1 MLPGGTRQLRRLGGG
16 GELMQAIAAAHLG
29 RDMPVDFGRKFIP
42 EELTPLFYVSLYR
55 QLAPEQRLRY
65 NQLQALYFNEQI
77 IFFETMIG
85 RGVLESLLRQCWT
98 NGFGDKLQRFSDD
111 EIRHSEMFR
120 QLNRRCAPQYY
131 AAADFH
137 FIQAPNRSIAAL
149 EWMTR
154 RPRIFPLFIWLML
167 LQEERSL
174 YYSKEFIRRGD
185 AIEPHFVASHRVHL
199 ADEASHVRWD
209 QELLDRLWQ
218 RTGRAL
224 RIVNARLFAW
234 MLGEFF
240 STPKRGQLR
249 VVAMLAREFPEL
261 RKREPEMSRQL
272 LALPQ
277 DETYQLS
284 LYSRRIVPRC
294 FAQFDQ
300 WPEFR
305 VMERAIRGYRF
316 VPQEAL

>member
-1 MLPGGTRQLRRLGGG
+1 MKTT
-16 GELMQAIAAAHLG
+16 AAAHPG
-29 RDMPVDFGRKFIP
+29 KDTPVDFGRNFMP
-42 EELTPLFYVSLYR
+42 EELTPLFYVPLYR
-55 QLAPEQRLRY
+55 QLAPEHRLRY

-85 RGVLESLLRQCWT
+85 RGVMGGLLRQTWT
-98 NGFGDKLQRFSDD
+98 NGFGEKLQRFSDD

-120 QLNRRCAPQYY
+120 QLNRLCAPQRY

-137 FIQAPNRSIAAL
+137 FIQAPRRSIAAL
-149 EWMTR
+149 RWMTR
-154 RPRIFPLFIWLML
+154 RPRVFPLFIWLML

-174 YYSKEFIRRGD
+174 YYSREFIRHVE

-199 ADEASHVRWD
+199 ADEANHVRWD
-209 QELLDRLWQ
+209 EELLDRLW
-218 RTGRAL
+218 RGTSRLL
-224 RIVNARLFAW
+224 RVVNARLFAW

-249 VVAMLAREFPEL
+249 VVEMLAREFPEL
-261 RKREPEMSRQL
+261 RERETEMSRQL
-272 LALPQ
+272 LALPR

-284 LYSRRIVPRC
+284 IYSRRIVPRC
-294 FAQFDQ
+294 FAQFDR
-300 WPEFR
+300 WPELR

-316 VPQEAL
+316 LPKEAL

>member
-1 MLPGGTRQLRRLGGG
+1 
-16 GELMQAIAAAHLG
+16 MQAIAAAHLG